1 MEPRAS
7 KHEVL
12 NTGTSIH
19 SICSS
24 LLLDHLS
31 PSFFFY
37 FLAIVRMRGVVP
49 EALSGGSNEK
59 VMLVYKRLH
68 ELTGSQGKVKH
79 VQCLE
84 RGE

>member
-1 MEPRAS
+1 
-7 KHEVL
+7 
-12 NTGTSIH
+12 
-19 SICSS
+19 
-24 LLLDHLS
+24 
-31 PSFFFY
+31 
-37 FLAIVRMRGVVP
+37 VP